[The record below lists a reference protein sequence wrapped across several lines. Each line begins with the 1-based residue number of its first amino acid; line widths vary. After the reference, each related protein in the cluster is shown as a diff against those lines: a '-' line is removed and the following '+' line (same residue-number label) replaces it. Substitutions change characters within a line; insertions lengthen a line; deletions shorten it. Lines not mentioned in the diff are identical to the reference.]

1 MRPRSRFALIL
12 LSVLAVTAAVGILV
26 AAVLGDPFGRDA
38 QVGGDGAEPKVLLAA
53 GDIAEC
59 PTSGDEATAE
69 IVERFPG
76 ATVAA
81 LGDNAYPRGSVRD
94 YRDCFDPSWG
104 RFRDRIRPATGNH
117 DFSTKDA
124 GGYYQYFGDAGG
136 PFDRYHYSYDLG
148 AWHVVV
154 LNSDCW
160 RVGGCE
166 LGAPQI
172 EWLRDDLA
180 RNPRQCTL
188 AYMHRPPFSSGRYGE
203 PNDTM
208 RVRPIWQTLYEEN
221 VDVLLAGHEHSYE
234 RFAPMNA
241 RGERDDERGIRLFVV
256 GTGGGNLR
264 EFAFDPLP
272 TTEVRNSQTWGVLK
286 LTLDSD
292 GYEWEFLPVE
302 GATFTDSGSGSCH

>member
-1 MRPRSRFALIL
+1 VRSRSRFALIL
-12 LSVLAVTAAVGILV
+12 VSALAVTAGVGVLV
-26 AAVLGDPFGRDA
+26 AAVFGDPFGSDG
-38 QVGGDGAEPKVLLAA
+38 QVGGDGAEPEVLLAA

-69 IVERFPG
+69 IVERFPD

-81 LGDNAYPRGSVRD
+81 LGDNAYPVGSVRD

-117 DFSTKDA
+117 EFSTKDA

-154 LNSDCW
+154 LNTDCW

-166 LGAPQI
+166 LDSPQI

-180 RNPRQCTL
+180 RNPRRCTL

-203 PNDTM
+203 PKDTT
-208 RVRPIWQTLYEEN
+208 RVRPLWQTLYEEN
-221 VDVLLAGHEHSYE
+221 VDVLLAAHEHSYE
-234 RFAPMNA
+234 RFAPMNT
-241 RGERDDERGIRLFVV
+241 RGEPDDERGVRLFVV

-264 EFAFDPLP
+264 EFAFGPLP
-272 TTEVRNSQTWGVLK
+272 TTEVRNAQTWGVLK
-286 LTLDSD
+286 LTLHSD

-302 GATFTDSGSGSCH
+302 GETFTDSGSGSCH

>member
-1 MRPRSRFALIL
+1 MRTRSRFALIL
-12 LSVLAVTAAVGILV
+12 ASVLAVTAAAGVLV
-26 AAVLGDPFGRDA
+26 AAVLGDPFGRED
-38 QVGGDGAEPKVLLAA
+38 QVGSDGAEPEVLLAA

-69 IVERFPG
+69 IIERFPA

-81 LGDNAYPRGSVRD
+81 LGDNAYPGGSNRD
-94 YRDCFDPSWG
+94 YRECFDPSWG

-117 DFSTKDA
+117 EFATKDA

-136 PFDRYHYSYDLG
+136 PFDKYYYSYDLG

-160 RVGGCE
+160 RVDGCE
-166 LGAPQI
+166 LYAPQV

-180 RNPRQCTL
+180 RNPRLCTL

-203 PNDTM
+203 PKDTA
-208 RVRPIWQTLYEEN
+208 RVRPVWQALYEEN
-221 VDVLLAGHEHSYE
+221 VDVLLAAHDHSYE
-234 RFAPMNA
+234 RLAPMNP
-241 RGERDDERGIRLFVV
+241 RGERDDQRGVRLFVV

-264 EFAFDPLP
+264 EFKFDPLP
-272 TTEVRNSQTWGVLK
+272 TTEVRNAQTWGVLK
-286 LTLDSD
+286 LTLHSD
-292 GYEWEFLPVE
+292 RYEWEFLPVDGE
-302 GATFTDSGSGSCH
+302 TFTDSGSGSCH